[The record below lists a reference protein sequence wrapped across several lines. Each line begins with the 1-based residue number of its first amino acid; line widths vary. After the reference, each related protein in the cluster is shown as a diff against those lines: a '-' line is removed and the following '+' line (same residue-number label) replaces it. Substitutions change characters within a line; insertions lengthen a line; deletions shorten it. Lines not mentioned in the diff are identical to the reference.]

1 MVETLP
7 AQIVLGIY
15 LGVLTGIIP
24 ALVSW
29 TLGFLFKYFTGVSA
43 PGVAVAIIGTA
54 LAGVSGGLTGLL
66 DPAIAETWVGITALL
81 VVLMAC
87 LWAHDQGDEMGEV
100 FPRRVTLK
108 SLRERTLSTDAIERV
123 GRFGQV
129 RITVAG
135 EVGDIEGYPPLPDAV
150 RAAIREDDWTFPA
163 DLPVSELETRLVDQ
177 LLTEYDLADATVSVD
192 RRGEATVAAAPAS
205 GALSR
210 RVPPGKRAVSF
221 STLVPTGLARGDEV
235 VVSLPDR
242 ELSGSVVSAKT
253 DGEAPEPAGA
263 RAGDAEENDGTESAP
278 PERRAPTAT
287 GGEGR
292 LTIAVGPRDARA
304 LLGVERAEVRVRARG
319 TRREYELIGLLKRA
333 GSQFRRMT
341 VVAGSHLDGRT
352 LAEARDGDD
361 RGVAVLAIRR
371 PNQRLV
377 APGGETRLGAGDELI
392 VAGSRGALRSF
403 EEAVA

>member
-1 MVETLP
+1 MVEALP
-7 AQIVLGIY
+7 AQVVLGIY
-15 LGVLTGIIP
+15 LGVVTGIIP

-29 TLGFLFKYFTGVSA
+29 SLGFLFKYFAGVSA

-66 DPAIAETWVGITALL
+66 DPAITETWVGITALL

-87 LWAHDQGDEMGEV
+87 LWAHNQGDRMGEE

-108 SLRERTLSTDAIERV
+108 SLRDRTLSAEAIERV

-129 RITVAG
+129 RITVAD

-163 DLPVSELETRLVDQ
+163 DLPVSELETRLVDR
-177 LLTEYDLADATVSVD
+177 LLTEYDLADATVSLD

-210 RVPPGKRAVSF
+210 RVPPGRRAVSF

-235 VVSLPDR
+235 VVSLADR

-253 DGEAPEPAGA
+253 DGDAPEPAGV
-263 RAGDAEENDGTESAP
+263 RDDEAESDGTEPAP
-278 PERRAPTAT
+278 PQRRAPTAT

-292 LTIAVGPRDARA
+292 LTIAVGARDARA
-304 LLGVERAEVRVRARG
+304 LLGVESAETRVRARG

-333 GSQFRRMT
+333 GCQFRRMT
-341 VVAGSHLDGRT
+341 VDPESRFDGRA
-352 LAEARDGDD
+352 LADARAGDD
-361 RGVAVLAIRR
+361 HGVAVLAIRR
-371 PNQRLV
+371 PNQRHV
-377 APGGETRLGAGDELI
+377 APGDDTRLAAGDELI
-392 VAGSRGALRSF
+392 VAGPRGALRSF
-403 EEAVA
+403 EEVIA